1 MLSLCF
7 VSSAFVVLVTAVLLV
22 GVAFFAFPYLGILP
36 TLMLLVVVEIFA
48 VSLIRRTSLKELS
61 GIGILLFDKCDP
73 DAYIRENERLL
84 RHLSSR
90 SRYYA
95 TVKSN
100 LAVGY
105 YSRGETEKGME
116 VCRSLIAEKEG
127 SAGVPI
133 LPVLYMNLC
142 TMLLS
147 LKHTEEAEEIFDKAY
162 KLVLK
167 FPENSP
173 VGRQYRGQMN
183 LLELRRRVMRETP
196 DNCETQLLQR
206 FNKAASV
213 YERVNIQ
220 QLLSVLYN
228 KQNDMDKYRSS
239 LQYIA
244 TKGNKLFIACEARKT
259 LENV

>member
-7 VSSAFVVLVTAVLLV
+7 VSSAFAVLITAVLLA
-22 GVAFFAFPYLGILP
+22 GIAFFAFPYLGLLP
-36 TLMLLVVVEIFA
+36 TLMLLFLVEIIA

-61 GIGILLFDKCDP
+61 GIGTLLFDKCDP

-84 RHLSSR
+84 RRLSSR

-116 VCRSLIAEKEG
+116 ICRSLIAEKQG
-127 SAGVPI
+127 SAGAPI

-147 LKHTEEAEEIFDKAY
+147 LKRTEEAKEIFDKAY
-162 KLVLK
+162 SLVLK

-183 LLELRRRVMRETP
+183 LLELRRRVMSETP
-196 DNCETQLLQR
+196 DNYETQLLQR
-206 FNKAASV
+206 FNRAASV
-213 YERVNIQ
+213 YERVNVQ
-220 QLLSVLYN
+220 QLLSVLYSW
-228 KQNDMDKYRSS
+228 QGDRDKYRSS

-244 TKGNKLFIACEARKT
+244 AKGNKLFIACEARKA